1 MGGLK
6 GVETTMRLYLGE
18 DIWGRT
24 CRMRRIGWIDQK
36 GRVYPYDLRFMT
48 DDAFA
53 RFDGGSL
60 SPLLIE
66 IGDD

>member
-36 GRVYPYDLRFMT
+36 GRVYPYDLRFDMEG
-48 DDAFA
+48 ASE
-53 RFDGGSL
+53 RFDGGSF